1 MPPERRRVAV
11 TGLGAVT
18 PLGED
23 VGSTW
28 DAMLSGKSGI
38 GPISLFDTEGYR
50 TTIAGEV
57 RGWEPEKHF
66 DRREVRR
73 LDRFAQFF
81 LVAVRQA
88 LQQAGL
94 TFEEDDPAAARAGVV
109 VGAGFGGMGSFIDEI
124 VTLTERGPDRVSPT
138 GVPRVIPN
146 MAAGLASIEHN
157 LLGPVSCVVTACSA
171 SANAIG
177 DGAELIRR
185 GAADVVVAGGSEA
198 AITTFGIA
206 TFAQARALSSRND
219 EPQRASRPFDADRDG
234 FVMGEGGAAL
244 VLEDMENALDRGAP
258 VLAELT
264 GYGMS
269 ADAYHITLPRPGGS
283 GAARAMV
290 NAVDD
295 AGLTPE
301 DIGYINAHG
310 TSTEANDSTETAA
323 IRIAMGATA
332 DSIPV
337 SSTKSMTGHILGGA
351 GAVEALACIM
361 ALRDQVLPPTINY
374 EVPDPECDLDYV
386 PNVKREASL
395 RHAMSNSFGFGG
407 HNVSLIFSSA
417 EAP

>member
-28 DAMLSGKSGI
+28 DGMLSGKSGI

-81 LVAVRQA
+81 LVPVRQA
-88 LQQAGL
+88 LEQAGL
-94 TFEEDDPAAARAGVV
+94 SFDEDDPAAARAGVV

-244 VLEDMENALDRGAP
+244 VLEDMEKALDRGAP

-323 IRIAMGATA
+323 IRIAMGAA
-332 DSIPV
+332 AESVPV

-351 GAVEALACIM
+351 GAVEAVACIM

-407 HNVSLIFSSA
+407 HNVSLIFSKA
-417 EAP
+417 

>member
-38 GPISLFDTEGYR
+38 GPISRFDTDGYR

-88 LQQAGL
+88 LEQAGL
-94 TFEEDDPAAARAGVV
+94 SFEEDDPAAARAGVV

-244 VLEDMENALDRGAP
+244 ILEDMEMALDRGAP

-301 DIGYINAHG
+301 EIGYINAHG

-323 IRIAMGATA
+323 IRIAMGAAA

-351 GAVEALACIM
+351 GAVEAVACIM

-386 PNVKREASL
+386 PNLKREASL

-407 HNVSLIFSSA
+407 HNVSLIFSKA
-417 EAP
+417 EDQ

>member
-28 DAMLSGKSGI
+28 DAMLSGRSGI
-38 GPISLFDTEGYR
+38 GQISLFDTDGYR

-57 RGWEPEKHF
+57 RGWESEKHF

-81 LVAVRQA
+81 LVSVRQA
-88 LQQAGL
+88 LEQAGL
-94 TFEEDDPAAARAGVV
+94 SFDEDDPAAARAGVV

-124 VTLTERGPDRVSPT
+124 VTLTDRGPDRVSPT

-219 EPQRASRPFDADRDG
+219 EPERASRPFDADRDG

-244 VLEDMENALDRGAP
+244 ILEDMDKALERGAP

-290 NAVDD
+290 NAVED

-323 IRIAMGATA
+323 IRIAMGAA
-332 DSIPV
+332 AGSVPV

-351 GAVEALACIM
+351 GAVEAVACIM

-407 HNVSLIFSSA
+407 HNVSLVFSKA
-417 EAP
+417 EDK

>member
-38 GPISLFDTEGYR
+38 GQISLFDTDGYR

-57 RGWEPEKHF
+57 RGWEPDKHF

-88 LQQAGL
+88 LEQAGL
-94 TFEEDDPAAARAGVV
+94 SFDEDDPAAARAGVV

-219 EPQRASRPFDADRDG
+219 EPERASRPFDADRDG

-244 VLEDMENALDRGAP
+244 ILEDMDKALDRGAP

-290 NAVDD
+290 NAVED

-323 IRIAMGATA
+323 IRIAMGTAA
-332 DSIPV
+332 DSVAV

-351 GAVEALACIM
+351 GAVEAVACIM

-395 RHAMSNSFGFGG
+395 QHAMSNSFGFGG
-407 HNVSLIFSSA
+407 HNVSLIFSKA
-417 EAP
+417 EDQ